1 MVKIVGIN
9 LSRNFESKLPRVLL
23 VTLTFLLFAAFPNT
37 AFAAAPSNTK
47 PTIASA
53 SISGTAQVGFELTAS
68 AGATTGNPSP
78 TLSYQWK
85 SSNSSGGSYSN
96 ISGATQSKYTIQSSD
111 YGYYIKVTITAS
123 NGNNPAATATSSATS
138 QVAGIA
144 PTIASASISG
154 TLQVGQRLTATAG
167 AQTGTPTPTL
177 SYQWQSSSSEA
188 GTFSNISGARS
199 SSYTLQSSDAA
210 QYIRVTITA
219 SNSVLPNASATST
232 ASSQVL
238 GTALTPTFSTRTST
252 YGGFTF
258 NVTNYDSSFT
268 YSATATNGTVS
279 LGSASG
285 STLPVT
291 VRGLTS
297 EQGSTITINT
307 SKTSYANGS
316 ASTSGTA
323 LASAITTS
331 SGPMGRYVASAVS
344 NDGTTMIVADQLGY
358 LYTSSDRKSVV

>member
-1 MVKIVGIN
+1 MVETAETVEMVKIVGIN
-9 LSRNFESKLPRVLL
+9 LTRNFESKLPRVLL
-23 VTLTFLLFAAFPNT
+23 VSLTFLLFAAFPNT

-219 SNSVLPNASATST
+219 KI
-232 ASSQVL
+232 
-238 GTALTPTFSTRTST
+238 
-252 YGGFTF
+252 GGAH
-258 NVTNYDSSFT
+258 V
-268 YSATATNGTVS
+268 
-279 LGSASG
+279 
-285 STLPVT
+285 
-291 VRGLTS
+291 
-297 EQGSTITINT
+297 
-307 SKTSYANGS
+307 
-316 ASTSGTA
+316 
-323 LASAITTS
+323 
-331 SGPMGRYVASAVS
+331 
-344 NDGTTMIVADQLGY
+344 
-358 LYTSSDRKSVV
+358 